1 MFLACCLFYVS
12 SAVCV
17 TLRLEVKLCEI
28 REFLNLVLSFPYLF
42 SFIIKFLF
50 FNSYK
55 TLNYLTI

>member
-12 SAVCV
+12 SVVCV
-17 TLRLEVKLCEI
+17 TLRLVVKLCEI
-28 REFLNLVLSFPYLF
+28 REFLNLVLSFPYVF